1 MEPVKIK
8 VFLGYFTLFVL
19 ASLIIWVIYAEILQ
33 ISEEKSDTNR
43 TNNKFLYLNN
53 ILTILYQAE
62 GLERSYALTDQN
74 IHYRDYLNLMDHISL
89 QIDTLV
95 WISNNPTQQLH
106 TDSIKTLLQIKQ
118 QNVKE
123 LASIKKKNTSK
134 SRYQQAI
141 KKLSWVNDSIEE
153 RELTYSKAAFSKLP
167 G

>member
-8 VFLGYFTLFVL
+8 VFLGYFTLFIL
-19 ASLIIWVIYAEILQ
+19 ASLIIWVIYSEILQ
-33 ISEEKSDTNR
+33 SSGEKSDANLA
-43 TNNKFLYLNN
+43 NNKFLYLNN
-53 ILTILYQAE
+53 ILTNLYQTE
-62 GLERSYALTDQN
+62 GLERSYALTGQS

-89 QIDTLV
+89 QIDTLAL
-95 WISNNPTQQLH
+95 ISNNPTQQLH
-106 TDSIKTLLQIKQ
+106 TDSIKKLLQIKQ

-134 SRYQQAI
+134 SRYQQVI

-153 RELTYSKAAFSKLP
+153 RGLTYSKAAFSKLP